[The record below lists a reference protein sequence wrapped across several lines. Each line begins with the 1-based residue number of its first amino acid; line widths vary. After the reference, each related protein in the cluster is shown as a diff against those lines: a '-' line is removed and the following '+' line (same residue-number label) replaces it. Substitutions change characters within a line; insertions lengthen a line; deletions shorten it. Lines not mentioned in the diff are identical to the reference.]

1 MNYTGDNPG
10 GKSKLTLSL
19 CRYVAMLLYNFPLNA
34 DFSIPTPLQY
44 SRYISAQFLTLCA
57 YHYRPL
63 GFSII

>member
-44 SRYISAQFLTLCA
+44 SEKYLGSIFNSMRL
-57 YHYRPL
+57 PL
-63 GFSII
+63 